1 MFILEQTINL
11 SITYIMEMVASMLS
25 IKGQVAVKDQDVQL
39 QLLETVG
46 IKQWT
51 KHSMTKDSY
60 SGPAAIKRILVPFQ
74 YSNLISF
81 YFRCPWDI
89 SASFKVSK
97 TQTENFDAASTIP
110 KQTFVIINL
119 LNIHF

>member
-1 MFILEQTINL
+1 MIILEQTINL

-51 KHSMTKDSY
+51 KHSMTKLNSWTKQLSDY
-60 SGPAAIKRILVPFQ
+60 LRATGP
-74 YSNLISF
+74 YWCGSN
-81 YFRCPWDI
+81 CG
-89 SASFKVSK
+89 VS
-97 TQTENFDAASTIP
+97 QLSTILALVDIKYRLSQNQFDNLFP
-110 KQTFVIINL
+110 VKYVVIKSSL
-119 LNIHF
+119 S